1 MKAVSSFGFAEV
13 LAFLIPGSVVLYS
26 FSIEN
31 EALSQLFGMSLA
43 ATSGFGVELA
53 LVLLSIACGVIVS
66 AIRGSILDNIQLQ
79 TGVDSGGALD
89 FSKLKDEHTLN
100 AFNAAIGNTYRFA
113 QFYGN
118 MAIAIIVYA
127 VFESRH
133 SGMSGL
139 IFVLLLLF
147 VILFWSH
154 RSELANTYSTIGQI
168 LK

>member
-1 MKAVSSFGFAEV
+1 MKTVSSFGFAEV

-31 EALSQLFGMSLA
+31 EVLRQLLDMSLA

-53 LVLLSIACGVIVS
+53 LVLLSMACGVIVS
-66 AIRGSILDNIQLQ
+66 AIRGSLLDNLQ
-79 TGVDSGGALD
+79 FKTGIDSGALD
-89 FSKLKDEHTLN
+89 YSKLKDEHTLN

-118 MAIAIIVYA
+118 MAIAIIVYS
-127 VFESRH
+127 VFEFFH
-133 SGMSGL
+133 SGMSSL
-139 IFVLLLLF
+139 HFVHFSLF

-154 RSELANTYSTIGQI
+154 RSELANTYTTIGQL

>member
-1 MKAVSSFGFAEV
+1 MKTVSPFGFAEV

-31 EALSQLFGMSLA
+31 EALHQLLDMSLP

-66 AIRGSILDNIQLQ
+66 AIRGSLLDNFQLK
-79 TGVDSGGALD
+79 TGVDRGALD

-127 VFESRH
+127 VFEARH
-133 SGMSGL
+133 SGMSS
-139 IFVLLLLF
+139 LLF
-147 VILFWSH
+147 VHFSLFAILFWSH
-154 RSELANTYSTIGQI
+154 RSELANTYTTIGQI

>member
-1 MKAVSSFGFAEV
+1 MKTVSSFGFAEV

-26 FSIEN
+26 LSIEN
-31 EALSQLFGMSLA
+31 EALRQLLDMSLA

-66 AIRGSILDNIQLQ
+66 AIRGSLLDNIQLK
-79 TGVDSGGALD
+79 TGVDSGPLD

-118 MAIAIIVYA
+118 MAIAIIVYD
-127 VFESRH
+127 VFESRQ
-133 SGMSGL
+133 SGVSS
-139 IFVLLLLF
+139 LLF
-147 VILFWSH
+147 VHFALFAILFWSH
-154 RSELANTYSTIGQI
+154 RSELANTYMTIGQI